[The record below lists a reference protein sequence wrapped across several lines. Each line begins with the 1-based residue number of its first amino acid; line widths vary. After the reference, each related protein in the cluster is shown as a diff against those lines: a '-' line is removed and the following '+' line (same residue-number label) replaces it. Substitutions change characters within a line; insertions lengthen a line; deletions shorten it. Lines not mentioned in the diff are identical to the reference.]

1 MGSAEPSSGFVAG
14 EDVVEAVPGP
24 PREEA
29 RAEAVAGAPAAD
41 GGQQHADALHSLLVA
56 VPTLGKRPL
65 LPLLERLV
73 QELRAVRRRG
83 CVGAVVLLDNSPGL
97 PPSLRAAAA
106 SMGVHYRHVTA
117 RGFSQVRNA
126 ALDAAGRFDALV
138 FIDDDELPCRGWL
151 EALVTSAESHHA
163 DVVVGPVLLMLP
175 PSAPRWLAGGTV
187 LRPRRRQPD
196 GPLRGN
202 ANSGNTL
209 IRMSTVRRLGARFD
223 PAFNTI
229 GGEDTVFFGQLAQRG
244 ATLVWAGTAE
254 AVEAP
259 DPERL
264 AVSYVVRRAY
274 RGGRIMAVTARL
286 VTGETW
292 SAVPRRVGRICRGL
306 LRLVL
311 GGVCG
316 RSSVCVLGLLDLSFT
331 LGWFVTVAMP
341 RGRQPVIDC
350 RVWQSYAG
358 ADGKPGTTPAEC
370 DAPRPASG
378 G

>member
-1 MGSAEPSSGFVAG
+1 MGSAKPSTRLLAG
-14 EDVVEAVPGP
+14 EGLVEAVLGP
-24 PREEA
+24 PREDAHAEA
-29 RAEAVAGAPAAD
+29 AVAGAPVAD
-41 GGQQHADALHSLLVA
+41 SGQQRADALHSLLVA

-73 QELRAVRRRG
+73 QEVRAVRRRG
-83 CVGAVVLLDNSPGL
+83 YAGAVVLLDNSSGL
-97 PPSLRAAAA
+97 PPALLAAAA
-106 SMGVHYRHVTA
+106 ALGVHYRHVTA

-126 ALDAAGRFDALV
+126 ALDAAGQFDALV

-163 DVVVGPVLLMLP
+163 DVVVGPVPLMLP
-175 PSAPRWLAGGTV
+175 PSAPRWLAEGAA
-187 LRPRRRQPD
+187 LRPRRSQPD
-196 GPLRGN
+196 GPLRGS

-223 PAFNTI
+223 PALNTI

-244 ATLVWAGTAE
+244 ATLVWAGAAE
-254 AVEAP
+254 AVETP

-274 RGGRIMAVTARL
+274 RAGCIMAVTARM

-292 SAVPRRVGRICRGL
+292 SAAPRRVGRSCRGL

-316 RSSVCVLGLLDLSFT
+316 RSSVCVLGLVDLSFT

-341 RGRQPVIDC
+341 RGRRSVNDC
-350 RVWQSYAG
+350 RVWPSYA
-358 ADGKPGTTPAEC
+358 
-370 DAPRPASG
+370 
-378 G
+378 